1 MKKLLLAAA
10 MVLMAALSAYPFTV
24 DGVNYSIANGVA
36 TVTGASSNAA
46 TKLTIPATVTYGG
59 TTYPVNFI
67 AGTAFWNCTSL
78 RELVI
83 EDSDTYIGSNS
94 YTDSHGWSQ
103 FGDPFKN
110 CPIEK
115 AYVGRNLALRRG
127 TGYQADITAI
137 KSTAASIDLTIAGKT
152 TFIIT
157 GLDNGFTFM
166 NQPNIT
172 SLTIGGNVENV
183 YKYAFKGCTG
193 LKKVTLLPGET
204 GINFESNTI
213 FTDCPIDSLIMGRDI
228 SNTNQCGGAQM
239 KTVIITEE
247 LNHLSNN
254 IFWNCTSIKHVVL
267 NDSQE
272 TLETS
277 AQYNCMFDLCELES
291 VYIGRYYTVGPMF
304 GRSKIKKV
312 IYGPLVTKVE
322 KNSFTTRDEIEQVI
336 FSDNLTEIE
345 YAAFYDC
352 TSLTEITF
360 PQSLKKIGADAF
372 KGCKSLIT
380 ADITPNIESIGSG
393 AFRNTALKSVF
404 IPKSVKAIDG
414 DAFGSLKLESFIIE
428 DSENE
433 LDLCFEYGGQAVC
446 YKTTI
451 DSVYMGRHTLLANTG
466 SSSLANLFQGN
477 LIKKIEF
484 GPVFN
489 EIPENMCLGYNI
501 LENVTFPETCTKIGN
516 DAFRNCT
523 SLTQVKFPESLTTIG
538 DMAFR
543 DCRLAKVDLTPN
555 IETIGSGA
563 FHSAPIKTV
572 FIPKSVVSIDGD
584 AFGSCNLELVIFEDG
599 ENSVNLAEN
608 YREGVFNDCSID
620 SVYIGRLVSD
630 PAILFARG
638 QVKKVQFGQA
648 YTEIGEFFNLD
659 ANSLEY
665 IDLPESVIKVSNS
678 AFSNCTNIKGIHA
691 HAKIPPLCESN
702 YTFTTE
708 VYDTAVLTVP
718 AGSKKAYRAAEVWK
732 LFKNIQSEGGG
743 FKVAVTYDS
752 TFGAVTLN
760 GSDAAEITVDED
772 EPLSIAVTPVEGY
785 KVTKVTVNGVDV
797 TASLVDNLLDY
808 ESVDSNMEIVVEFGI
823 VTFAVNLPAELTGG
837 RIVVNGLETAPAT
850 VDYGSR
856 LEIATVADRGY
867 ELAAF
872 SINGADISD
881 SLDENGVYVIEN
893 VTADIN
899 VEAAFDPIVYTV
911 TAVNLT
917 DFGTLTL
924 NGETGDCKV
933 AFGRP
938 LVIGV
943 MPRDEG
949 CYLVSLTVDGTDVTA
964 DVIDGTYTVETVEAD
979 MTVEAVFGFYTYTVE
994 LGYDPAMGTII
1005 PDLPGG
1011 DSDVTVAHGTTL
1023 RLTILPAEG
1032 YEIATVTLDG
1042 DDVTGRVDD
1051 NGVLTLENITAAHH
1065 VEATFEIK
1073 RVRLSVLGLQGGQ
1086 LAMRYDY
1093 GTEVTL
1099 LVEPEEGWEFHS
1111 LTVGDTTVTS
1121 LEPDG
1126 SYTTPALTDD
1136 TAVSVVFKLA
1146 GQSGADLP
1154 ADAQMIT
1161 VSTRST
1167 TVIVTGAH
1175 DGEQVEVYDTAGVAL
1190 YRGTDHEIDLNRQGI
1205 HIVRVA
1211 AQTFKVMLK

>member
-1 MKKLLLAAA
+1 MKKLLLTAA
-10 MVLMAALSAYPFTV
+10 MGLMAALSAYPFTV
-24 DGVNYSIANGVA
+24 DGVNYSTANGVA
-36 TVTGASSNAA
+36 TVTGASNKAI

-67 AGTAFWNCTSL
+67 AGKAFWNCTSL

-83 EDSDTYIGSNS
+83 EDSDTYIGSQS
-94 YTDSHGWSQ
+94 YTDSNGWTQ
-103 FGDPFKN
+103 FGAPFAN

-115 AYVGRNLALRRG
+115 AYVGRDLALRRG
-127 TGYQADITAI
+127 SGYQADITPI
-137 KSTAASIDLTIAGKT
+137 NSTATSMDLTIAGKS
-152 TFIIT
+152 TFIISGMT
-157 GLDNGFTFM
+157 SGFSFM
-166 NQPNIT
+166 DKTNIT

-183 YKYAFKGCTG
+183 YNKAFSGCTG

-213 FTDCPIDSLIMGRDI
+213 FTDCPIDTLVTGRDI
-228 SNTNQCGGAQM
+228 NTSNQCGGAQM
-239 KTVIITEE
+239 KTVVITDE
-247 LNHLSNN
+247 LNYLSTN

-272 TLETS
+272 TLETPT
-277 AQYNCMFDLCELES
+277 QYNCVFDLCELES

-336 FSDNLTEIE
+336 FSDNMTEIE
-345 YAAFYDC
+345 DAAFYDC

-360 PQSLKKIGADAF
+360 PQSLKKIGVDAF
-372 KGCKSLIT
+372 HGCKSLI
-380 ADITPNIESIGSG
+380 ASDITPNVESIGSG
-393 AFRNTALKSVF
+393 AFCNTALKSVF

-433 LDLCFEYGGQAVC
+433 LDLCFNYNGQAVC

-451 DSVYMGRHTLLANTG
+451 DSVYLGRHTLLANTG
-466 SSSLANLFQGN
+466 SSSLANLFQSN
-477 LIKKIEF
+477 LIRKIEF

-489 EIPENMCLGYNI
+489 EIPENMCIGYDI

-538 DMAFR
+538 DGAFSN
-543 DCRLAKVDLTPN
+543 CRLAKVDLTPN
-555 IETIGSGA
+555 VETIGSGA
-563 FHSAPIKTV
+563 FHNAPIKTV

-608 YREGVFNDCSID
+608 YHEGVFNDCSID

-678 AFSNCTNIKGIHA
+678 AFSSCANIKGIHA
-691 HAKIPPLCESN
+691 HAKIPPLCENS
-702 YTFTTE
+702 TVFPTE

-718 AGSKKAYRAAEVWK
+718 AGSKKAYRGAEVWK

-743 FKVAVTYDS
+743 FKVTVTCDS
-752 TFGAVTLN
+752 SFGVVALN
-760 GSDAAEITVDED
+760 GSNVAEITVDED
-772 EPLSIAVTPVEGY
+772 EPLTVAITPIEGY
-785 KVTKVTVNGVDV
+785 EVTKVTVNGADV
-797 TASLVDNLLDY
+797 TASLVDNAINY
-808 ESVDSNMEIVVEFGI
+808 ESIDSNMDIVVEFGI
-823 VTFAVNLPAELTGG
+823 ITFAVNLPAELTGG
-837 RIVVNGLETAPAT
+837 HIIVNGQEAAPAT

-856 LEIATVADRGY
+856 LEIAAVADRGY
-867 ELAAF
+867 ELTAF
-872 SINGADISD
+872 SVNGTDVIA
-881 SLDENGVYVIEN
+881 SLDENGTYVIES

-899 VEAAFDPIVYTV
+899 VEVAFDPIVYTV

-933 AFGRP
+933 AFGQP

-964 DVIDGTYTVETVEAD
+964 DVTGGTYTVETVEAD

-994 LGYDPAMGTII
+994 LSYDPAMGTII

-1032 YEIATVTLDG
+1032 YEIASVILDG

-1051 NGVLTLENITAAHH
+1051 NGVLTLENITAAHR

-1111 LTVGDTTVTS
+1111 LTVGDTTVTE
-1121 LEPDG
+1121 LEPEG

-1146 GQSGADLP
+1146 GQSGAN
-1154 ADAQMIT
+1154 AAAEARMIT
-1161 VSTRST
+1161 VATRGT
-1167 TVIVTGAH
+1167 TVIVTGARE
-1175 DGEQVEVYDTAGVAL
+1175 GETVEIFDTAGVTV

-1211 AQTFKVMLK
+1211 GLTFKVMLK